1 MENSKYSVGKK
12 YAEVTES
19 VWFTYLYASMI
30 PGGTVL
36 MTIGFCIFYWVD
48 KRVLLRF
55 SSINENVNGELSIRS
70 VKLLDATLILR
81 AIGEIIFD
89 TQIRSGATW

>member
-1 MENSKYSVGKK
+1 MGKK

-19 VWFTYLYASMI
+19 VWFAYLYASII

-36 MTIGFCIFYWVD
+36 IFCGICFFYWVD

-55 SSINENVNGELSIRS
+55 SSINENVSSNLSIRS
-70 VKLLDATLILR
+70 IKLLDVTLILR
-81 AIGEIIFD
+81 SLGEIIFD
-89 TQIRSGATW
+89 SQIRKGVTW